1 MAQNTEGAAITIS
14 SSNVDLGGALR
25 AHVRESIQQAATKYM
40 QRLAAAPGH
49 FAHEGGGSA
58 GEGRAPRLQRG
69 P

>member
-1 MAQNTEGAAITIS
+1 
-14 SSNVDLGGALR
+14 
-25 AHVRESIQQAATKYM
+25 VRESIQQAATKYM